1 MEYIKVFIVN
11 WLPAAVAG
19 LSVKSPDEGYTI
31 LINACLNAEK
41 QYQAYRHEMQHI
53 NDKDFDY
60 IFDVNELE
68 DMRHNVNIEVI

>member
-19 LSVKSPDEGYTI
+19 LSVKNPDEGYTI

-41 QYQAYRHEMQHI
+41 QYQAYQPPARLPH
-53 NDKDFDY
+53 
-60 IFDVNELE
+60 DVHAGDTPSRSLAAFL
-68 DMRHNVNIEVI
+68 RYT